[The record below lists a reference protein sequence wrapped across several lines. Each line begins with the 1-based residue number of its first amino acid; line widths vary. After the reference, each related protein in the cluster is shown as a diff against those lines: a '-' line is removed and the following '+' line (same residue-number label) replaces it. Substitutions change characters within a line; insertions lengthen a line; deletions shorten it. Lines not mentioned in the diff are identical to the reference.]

1 MTNREEARAS
11 LDRMVEIADESGM
24 YDLPP
29 EPEPEP
35 GRGRSGHSFD
45 EALLAAQEAYCLASE
60 AYTAA
65 RETYLAALDSA
76 RASARISVSRW
87 EDIKRRARE
96 RGGAAE
102 DVQPNFSAA
111 LKVDEKGEGSG
122 SGS

>member
-1 MTNREEARAS
+1 MTDREEARAS

-29 EPEPEP
+29 EP

-45 EALLAAQEAYCLASE
+45 EALIAAQEAYCLASE

-65 RETYLAALDSA
+65 RETYLAALDNA

-122 SGS
+122 SGSGS